1 MFCISHRNFIQ
12 FHSITAGTSNNN
24 PISTDTVNAD
34 APKWLNCPN
43 GTSFGGNNVC
53 PVFRSNSR
61 DIYLIKP
68 KINYFSS
75 LFDDLVKFENMII
88 HNSVQ
93 SACDMIIDTQ
103 SAKNEIIIGKLLK
116 YFVCFKIDIDVL
128 KLDGSFNDIF
138 ESNTSSNEKIEDRV
152 DNLKLNCK
160 NDQEDVFNVIK
171 DKLIESD
178 FEGAVNHCL
187 NSGRY
192 VDALIIANCGGNDLR
207 SKIEDFILENNKSFH
222 LNLAI
227 HLGRNDLQG
236 FTSTAPLNDWI
247 QIIKV
252 IHKNSSPEHASQLV
266 KVLSIR
272 MINENMHYPALFT
285 SLLAQDFESFVEIV
299 FDLTS
304 GIDNYSISKLI
315 YLFKVIRVIEALKPD
330 SIKSYNNNSTR
341 LKIFEIISK
350 LLSLFLSAGLNANFI
365 ASLIDKNFYDNHIKD
380 KNSDIDSFFGFIRPN
395 QSNSADIQSDLTN
408 ISNGAFINSFVH
420 QNSKEFVP
428 NYVFPKPVLIRQHA
442 PPPSPSITV
451 NYNDAPIINPKLSK
465 FSPQIN
471 IQGPRFLKYFYS
483 YFFRNFAR

>member
-24 PISTDTVNAD
+24 PISTDSANAET
-34 APKWLNCPN
+34 PKWLNCPI
-43 GTSFGGNNVC
+43 GTSFGGNNIC
-53 PVFRSNSR
+53 PVFRPNSR

-68 KINYFSS
+68 KINHFSS

-103 SAKNEIIIGKLLK
+103 STKDEIIIGKLLK
-116 YFVCFKIDIDVL
+116 CFVCFKIDIDLL
-128 KLDGSFNDIF
+128 KLDESFNEIF
-138 ESNTSSNEKIEDRV
+138 ESDTSNNEKIEYKV
-152 DNLKLNCK
+152 DNNCT
-160 NDQEDVFNVIK
+160 NDQEDVVNVIK
-171 DKLIESD
+171 DKIIESD
-178 FEGAVNHCL
+178 FEDAVSHCL

-207 SKIEDFILENNKSFH
+207 YKIEDFILENNKSFH
-222 LNLAI
+222 LYLAI

-236 FTSTAPLNDWI
+236 FTSTAPLSDWI

-272 MINENMHYPALFT
+272 LINEHMHYPALFT
-285 SLLAQDFESFVEIV
+285 SLLAQDFESFVETV

-304 GIDNYSISKLI
+304 DMDNSSISKLI

-330 SIKSYNNNSTR
+330 SIKSFNNNSTR
-341 LKIFEIISK
+341 LKIFEINSK

-365 ASLIDKNFYDNHIKD
+365 ANLIDKNFYDNHIKD
-380 KNSDIDSFFGFIRPN
+380 RNSDIDSFFGFIRPN
-395 QSNSADIQSDLTN
+395 QSNSADMQSDLTN

-428 NYVFPKPVLIRQHA
+428 NYVSPKPVLIHQHA
-442 PPPSPSITV
+442 PPPPPSPSINV

-465 FSPQIN
+465 FSPQIS
-471 IQGPRFLKYFYS
+471 IQGSKFLKYFSS
-483 YFFRNFAR
+483 YFF